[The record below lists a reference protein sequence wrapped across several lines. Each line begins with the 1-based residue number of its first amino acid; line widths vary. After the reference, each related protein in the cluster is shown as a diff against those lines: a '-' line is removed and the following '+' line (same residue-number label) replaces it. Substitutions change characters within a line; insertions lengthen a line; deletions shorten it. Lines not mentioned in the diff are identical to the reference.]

1 MARLTYSF
9 IASLDGYV
17 EDAGGRF
24 EWAAPGEEAH
34 AFANELERGVGTHL
48 LGRRM
53 YETMAVWETDP
64 ELAAHSPITAEFAQL
79 WQAAEKVVYSG
90 TLTEATT
97 RRTRIEPRFDPEQVR
112 ALKEGA
118 ERDLAIGGAEL
129 AGQALAAGLVDECQ
143 AFIAPAVVGS
153 GKRALPDGLRLDL
166 ELTDQRH
173 FGDGMAFLRYRVRG

>member
-1 MARLTYSF
+1 M
-9 IASLDGYV
+9 
-17 EDAGGRF
+17 
-24 EWAAPGEEAH
+24 
-34 AFANELERGVGTHL
+34 
-48 LGRRM
+48 
-53 YETMAVWETDP
+53 
-64 ELAAHSPITAEFAQL
+64 
-79 WQAAEKVVYSG
+79 
-90 TLTEATT
+90 
-97 RRTRIEPRFDPEQVR
+97 RT
-112 ALKEGA
+112 LKEGA